1 MHLDHRGA
9 HFPNFWPVFV
19 ASIYNVT
26 ILQLAR
32 NQEKNEQITRK
43 NQQIN
48 QKRGVTENAEQ
59 QHQKHRSAL
68 RALKN

>member
-1 MHLDHRGA
+1 MHLDDHRMRGA

-32 NQEKNEQITRK
+32 NQEKNEQKEDTFTLHV
-43 NQQIN
+43 N
-48 QKRGVTENAEQ
+48 TFFC
-59 QHQKHRSAL
+59 
-68 RALKN
+68 

>member
-32 NQEKNEQITRK
+32 NQEKNEQ
-43 NQQIN
+43 
-48 QKRGVTENAEQ
+48 TEDTFTLHVNTFLL
-59 QHQKHRSAL
+59 SL
-68 RALKN
+68 FSILC